1 MQMQQVDDEYELE
14 HNAEEESGE
23 LIQALGWRLTRLAQE
38 QIGIRQQT
46 EDRWLSDLEQYMGH
60 YDAETLERLKKSG
73 GSQAFVNITRSKST
87 GAEARLSDMLFPSDD
102 TNWAIQPTPVPELQK
117 MAMNQE
123 VAGQDEQGNEITH
136 ADLAKGIIKEAQARA
151 EAMTREID
159 DQLVEAKYHTI
170 AREVIHDACLFG
182 TGILKGPVVINRTRK
197 NWKQLDNAVYEL
209 DIVQE
214 YRPGVEH
221 VSVWDWFPDMSATKI
236 TECGF
241 IFERRYVTKKQLIE
255 LSKRP
260 GYLKEQIKKIIAVD
274 ARNNSNGSSHV
285 GRIRELSGVQANIN
299 DNRYELWEYHG
310 PATKED
316 LEACGC
322 MVENDDLIEHDV
334 IVSFINGTVIKADL
348 NPLETGE
355 CPYSVFA
362 YEDDDTS
369 VFGFGIPY
377 LLRNEQRIVNAA
389 WRMLLDNAALS
400 TGPQLIINRE
410 LVTPSDGS
418 WDLKARKVWWLTDPE
433 HRVNDAFGSHEIA
446 SHQAELSNIFET
458 AKNMASE
465 VTSLPMIAQG
475 EVGGTQDTAAGRSML
490 LNAANTVLRNVVK
503 AFDDGITKPF
513 IGRMY
518 DWNMQ
523 NSDKEAIKGDF
534 EVDARGSSALL
545 VKETQTQAL
554 LNLMSVSLQPI
565 YSDLTKHPELYR
577 KAIQAQHL
585 NPDDVVKTD
594 DELEAEKNKPDPIQ
608 QAMQEQQAAMM
619 QLQVQELQGKIDK
632 LTAETADI
640 NVKTQF
646 SAMQTAG
653 SIVQMP
659 QIVPIGD
666 ELMKSAG
673 YKDAN
678 GLPSTVAPNMAQ
690 QAPSMQQNT
699 SPGSPALPQEGMPQD
714 PNQPQQIDPQ
724 SAAQG
729 MNRGIETQQIE
740 ARAAGGPV
748 NAGQP
753 YLVGELGPEVIV
765 PQNNGMVL
773 PNRNPDPAMRG
784 LQNGQPDYGYG
795 NRYQSNQPKG
805 VGYYGELQRPDGGHS
820 TELSVDVGKGDI
832 PAMVPGL
839 SSKEMSAML
848 TAKDG
853 DKFPDSVYDKA
864 ASHAAFRELN
874 GQSPWAGI
882 NDSKELPPDLRE
894 KMISQAMIAPNDPPR
909 GKPKKR

>member
-1 MQMQQVDDEYELE
+1 MQMQDDYKDEYEVDD
-14 HNAEEESGE
+14 NAQEEAGE

-73 GSQAFVNITRSKST
+73 GSQAYVNITRSKST
-87 GAEARLSDMLFPSDD
+87 GAESRLSDMLFPSDD
-102 TNWAIQPTPVPELQK
+102 TNWAIQPTPVPELQG
-117 MAMNQE
+117 MLGNQDI
-123 VAGQDEQGNEITH
+123 AGQDENGQDITH
-136 ADLAKGIIKEAQARA
+136 DEVAKKIMKEAQQRA
-151 EAMTREID
+151 EAMTKEID

-182 TGILKGPVVINRTRK
+182 TGILKGPVVINRSRK
-197 NWKQLDNAVYEL
+197 NWKQLDGAVHEL
-209 DIVQE
+209 EIIQE
-214 YRPGVEH
+214 YRPAVER

-241 IFERRYVTKKQLIE
+241 IFERRYVTKKQLVE

-260 GYLKEQIKKIIAVD
+260 GYLKDQIKKIVATD
-274 ARNNSNGSSHV
+274 ARNNSNGASHV
-285 GRIRELSGVQANIN
+285 GRLRELSGVQANIN

-316 LEACGC
+316 LESCGC
-322 MVENDDLIEHDV
+322 AVEDDELIEHDV
-334 IVSFINGTVIKADL
+334 IVSFINGVVIKADL

-355 CPYSVFA
+355 SPYSVFA

-410 LVTPSDGS
+410 IVTPSDGS

-433 HRVNDAFGSHEIA
+433 HRVSDAFGSHEIA
-446 SHQAELSNIFET
+446 SHQAELSAIFET
-458 AKNMASE
+458 AKDMASE
-465 VTSLPMIAQG
+465 VTSLPMLAQG
-475 EVGGTQDTAAGRSML
+475 EVGGAQDTAAGRSML

-523 NSDKEAIKGDF
+523 NSDIEEIKGDF
-534 EVDARGSSALL
+534 EIDARGSSALL

-554 LNLMSVSLQPI
+554 LSLMSVSLQPV
-565 YSDLTKHPELYR
+565 YTDLTKHPELYR

-585 NPDDVVKTD
+585 NPDDIVKTNN
-594 DELEAEKNKPDPIQ
+594 ELEAEKNKPDPIQ
-608 QAMQEQQAAMM
+608 QAMQEQQAAMLA
-619 QLQVQELQGKIDK
+619 LQVQEMQCKIDK
-632 LTAETADI
+632 LIAETADI
-640 NVKTQF
+640 NVKTQY

-653 SIVQMP
+653 AIVQTP
-659 QIVPIGD
+659 QIVPVGD

-678 GLPSTVAPNMAQ
+678 GLPSTQVPDMQQ
-690 QAPSMQQNT
+690 QAPDMQQNT
-699 SPGSPALPQEGMPQD
+699 SPQFPAIPQDAMPQD
-714 PNQPQQIDPQ
+714 PSQIQQVDPQ
-724 SAAQG
+724 SPALG
-729 MNRGIETQQIE
+729 MNQGIETQQIE
-740 ARAAGGPV
+740 ARAEGGPV

-753 YLVGELGPEVIV
+753 YLVGENGPEVIV
-765 PQNNGMVL
+765 PTSGGIVIPNQQIVSNRQVTPTQDQINQNHSVKPMSGSSQVYDGMTKLPGVSIAADNGLIPTFEHSTSPNSNRTARPQMGGPQMYDMAANL
-773 PNRNPDPAMRG
+773 P
-784 LQNGQPDYGYG
+784 G
-795 NRYQSNQPKG
+795 NKILADKG
-805 VGYYGELQRPDGGHS
+805 V
-820 TELSVDVGKGDI
+820 I
-832 PAMVPGL
+832 PTFEHKL
-839 SSKEMSAML
+839 
-848 TAKDG
+848 
-853 DKFPDSVYDKA
+853 
-864 ASHAAFRELN
+864 
-874 GQSPWAGI
+874 
-882 NDSKELPPDLRE
+882 
-894 KMISQAMIAPNDPPR
+894 
-909 GKPKKR
+909 